1 MFVDCLAFLVLGLG
15 RETGAEDDFQI
26 LPCASTALF
35 NSFADG
41 LSVIDSSSSSL
52 LQNNSAVP
60 DLPNEA
66 KENGCTK
73 LTTTKVN
80 MAATNAI
87 RAVPSPNTEISTD
100 YKNIAEI
107 EQRVARLPS
116 ALGMMPGNLLSEES
130 TAPFDEG
137 ESSKTLNTRSTLITR
152 SSLDTKTLM
161 LTPSLDTKTYDMAL
175 KGLSLVDTMA
185 FGDTTEAEAGR
196 NHSNPSPTRPRRL
209 FHIDRVPSFVTVD
222 WDDDQSLGSSISME
236 DHIFTDKNSVTS
248 AERNKKCTPN
258 KLPFTK
264 QLLKGKGKIPKLL
277 PWRRSGTS
285 KKTNQCEVSMWR
297 PPSKPVPNK
306 RSVIE
311 PTKSNDVTATT
322 VETREDEC
330 DHRYVENVP
339 FDEPHI
345 RSSRLLAIE
354 ESHRTAAVT
363 FMTNPLQTD

>member
-1 MFVDCLAFLVLGLG
+1 MFVDCLAFLGLGLG
-15 RETGAEDDFQI
+15 RETGTEDDFQI
-26 LPCASTALF
+26 LPCTSTALF
-35 NSFADG
+35 NSFDDG
-41 LSVIDSSSSSL
+41 FSITDSSSSSL

-80 MAATNAI
+80 MAAMNPI

-116 ALGMMPGNLLSEES
+116 ALGLMPGNLSSEES

-137 ESSKTLNTRSTLITR
+137 ESSKTLNTRTTLITR

-161 LTPSLDTKTYDMAL
+161 LTSSLDTKTYDMAL

-185 FGDTTEAEAGR
+185 LGDTTEAETGR
-196 NHSNPSPTRPRRL
+196 NRSNPSPTRPRRL

-264 QLLKGKGKIPKLL
+264 QLLKGKIPKLL
-277 PWRRSGTS
+277 PWRISGTS
-285 KKTNQCEVSMWR
+285 KKSNRCEVSMWR
-297 PPSKPVPNK
+297 ASSKPVPNK
-306 RSVIE
+306 RSAIE

-330 DHRYVENVP
+330 DHCFGENVP

-354 ESHRTAAVT
+354 EIHRTTAVT